1 MCGIA
6 GIYNYRDNKPVDE
19 PLLKDM
25 TSALKHRG
33 PDGSGYY
40 VNGCMGLGHR
50 RLSIIDLEGGSQP
63 IYNERKD
70 ICIVFNGEIYNFP
83 ELRKELVGKG
93 HVFYTNTDTEAI
105 VHLYEEMGERCVDRL
120 RGMFAF
126 AVWDARKGKLLLARD
141 RVGKKPLYYFDDGS
155 RIVFASELKS
165 LLVDKTIPREILT
178 EALVD
183 YLVYLCIIA
192 PKTIFKN
199 IYKLCP
205 GNILNCTSKGVS
217 IKEYWDLSFRNGSGN
232 DENQYSDELSGL
244 LRESV
249 NCRLI
254 SDVPLGAFLSGGID
268 SSTIVCLMSE
278 LKKDPP
284 VTTSIRFREKQF
296 DESEYARAVADCF
309 STEHYEE
316 LVESDAVDQ
325 LDDIVWHLDEPFADA
340 SAIPTFNLS
349 RAARKHVKVALSGDG
364 GDEIFAGYRRYY
376 YDVLE
381 NRVRRF
387 IPALIRRSLIRPISS
402 IYPQAAWIPQI
413 LRAKTF
419 LGNISS
425 SQQMSHFNTL
435 SVFNDEERFGIISS
449 DIASSLNGYHPFSVM
464 DKYYK
469 RTGNIDELSKVLY
482 VDFKTYL
489 PDRMLVKVDRM
500 SMAQSL
506 EVRSPFLDQKL
517 VEYAAGIPSGLKL
530 KGKEGKYILK
540 KIMSARLPDKVL
552 SRAKQGFDIPLD
564 LWFRNQL
571 KDWAYECIFHRSA
584 FSRAFFNYDF
594 IEKMWHEHQKGVV
607 NWGQH
612 LWSLF
617 VLELW
622 ANRILNQ

>member
-1 MCGIA
+1 MCGIT
-6 GIYNYRDNKPVDE
+6 GIYNYRDNKPVNDM
-19 PLLKDM
+19 LLKDM
-25 TSALKHRG
+25 TSVLNHRG
-33 PDGSGYY
+33 PDGEGYY
-40 VNGCMGLGHR
+40 LNGNIGMGHR
-50 RLSIIDLEGGSQP
+50 RLSIIDIEGGSQP

-83 ELRKELVGKG
+83 ELRKELVSKG
-93 HVFYTNTDTEAI
+93 HVFYTNTDTETI
-105 VHLYEEMGERCVDRL
+105 VHLYEEMGDRCVERL

-126 AVWDARKGKLLLARD
+126 ALWDDRRKKLLLARD
-141 RVGKKPLYYFDDGS
+141 RVGKKPLYYYNDGS

-165 LLVDKTIPREILT
+165 LLIDKTIPREILI
-178 EALVD
+178 EALID

-205 GNILNCTSKGVS
+205 GNILNCTSNGVS
-217 IKEYWDLSFRNGSGN
+217 IKEYWDLSFRNGSGT
-232 DENQYSDELSGL
+232 DENQYINELTNL

-249 NCRLI
+249 NGRLI
-254 SDVPLGAFLSGGID
+254 SDVPLGAFLSGGLD

-278 LKKDPP
+278 LKKEPP

-296 DESEYARAVADCF
+296 DESVYARSVADHF

-316 LVESDAVDQ
+316 MVESDAVDQ
-325 LDDIVWHLDEPFADA
+325 IDDIIWHLDEPFADA

-349 RAARKHVKVALSGDG
+349 RAAKKHVKVALSGDG

-381 NRVRRF
+381 NRVRKF
-387 IPALIRRSLIRPISS
+387 IPEIIRRSVIGPISG
-402 IYPQAAWIPQI
+402 IYPQAAWIPQV

-419 LGNISS
+419 LRNISS

-435 SVFNDEERFGIISS
+435 SVFNDEDISGILSG
-449 DIASSLNGYHPFSVM
+449 DTVSSLNGYHPFSVM

-469 RTGNIDELSKVLY
+469 RAGNIDELSKVLY

-506 EVRSPFLDQKL
+506 EVRSPFLDHKL
-517 VEYAAGIPSGLKL
+517 VEYAAGIPPQLKL
-530 KGKEGKYILK
+530 KGREGKYILK
-540 KIMSARLPDKVL
+540 KIMSGRLPNEVI
-552 SRAKQGFDIPLD
+552 SRAKKGFDVPLD

-571 KDWAYECIFHRSA
+571 KDKAYECIFRPNA
-584 FSRAFFNYDF
+584 FSREFFNYDF
-594 IEKMWHEHQKGVV
+594 VGKMWNEHQQGAV

-612 LWSLF
+612 LWNIY
-617 VLELW
+617 VLEIW
-622 ANRILNQ
+622 ADRVLKQ